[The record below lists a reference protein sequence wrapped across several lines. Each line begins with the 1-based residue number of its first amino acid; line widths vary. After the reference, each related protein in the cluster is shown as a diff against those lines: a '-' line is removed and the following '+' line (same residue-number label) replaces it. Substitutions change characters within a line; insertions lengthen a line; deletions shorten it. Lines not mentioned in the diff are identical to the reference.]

1 MASRTNQIG
10 DTPRSLFKP
19 WVSARRYR
27 PRERAKMDLRR
38 ANRTLQR
45 RQQQQLHHANAAITI
60 IQQQTVNSTTVTSNC
75 TNIVRNSN
83 HRNHARDDDDG
94 DGHDDDGR
102 QYQEEVSGASLHA
115 EEPSEFRALAAR
127 ANYLAQDRPDIQYA
141 VKEVARRMS
150 VPTDTRPA
158 QTSGTIL
165 GAGLLEVFCTTASKA
180 SQTRSKSSQTRTG
193 RAARPR
199 RGVQAEEWHE
209 QAGIH
214 ERRGVLRRR

>member
-1 MASRTNQIG
+1 MFPFAYPKASLQIRRRHG
-10 DTPRSLFKP
+10 RQLGESQMLPLNRPAMEAFKWHLGP
-19 WVSARRYR
+19 GS
-27 PRERAKMDLRR
+27 
-38 ANRTLQR
+38 
-45 RQQQQLHHANAAITI
+45 
-60 IQQQTVNSTTVTSNC
+60 C
-75 TNIVRNSN
+75 
-83 HRNHARDDDDG
+83 

-102 QYQEEVSGASLHA
+102 QYQKEVSGASLHA
-115 EEPSEFRALAAR
+115 EEPSEFRALAAW

-165 GAGLLEVFCTTASKA
+165 GAGLLEVFCTTAGKA

-193 RAARPR
+193 QAARPR